1 MTQSG
6 QGEEPSPREARE
18 GIVLPSDGSE
28 PLLPGMLGAQGPTR
42 PQPGPYAGPP
52 PGNSPGQQP
61 GPYNGPQ
68 SGSYNDPQVGQYN
81 GPQTGPYGGQQP
93 GPYGGPQAPAPPGG
107 QAWGTPWG
115 PDQQQSPAPPPGQ
128 GWPAPPAQAWETP
141 DQQQSP
147 PPDQW
152 GAPASGPLP
161 PGGAPAQSYGG
172 QPAIP
177 QPPANAPLPPAD
189 AYGSSTAGAAL
200 PPAGQ
205 GGPAAP
211 LPPAVPGGFGGAP
224 LPPAA
229 DEGATQYI
237 PPVAAVSEA
246 EGATQYIPPVAP
258 GALPPEVGGG
268 SVSGATQFL
277 GRAPH
282 AAGPDS
288 EATQYIPPVAGQA
301 PYGMPQGGDRQP
313 PAEFDNLFR
322 SGPGGESPAQATQQM
337 PRFQQPP
344 PPPPQAAYPPP
355 VGDGSNDRS
364 GRSGARVPVIAA
376 IGVGIVVLGVGA
388 GALLSGGGGGS
399 KDKNQTVSAT
409 APASGGSASSAAD
422 PAKQQAV
429 ALDKL
434 LADSGNSRASVI
446 QAVASVKGC
455 KDLSQAASDLRG
467 AAKQRTD
474 LVTRLS
480 GLSVDKLANHAALT
494 AALTRAWQ
502 ASAAADN
509 HYAAWADQVG
519 GKKGC
524 KKGQARATGQT
535 AAGNRESGTASQ
547 QKVKAA
553 RLWNAIARTYGL
565 NQRQPVQL

>member
-18 GIVLPSDGSE
+18 GIVLPSDGGE
-28 PLLPGMLGAQGPTR
+28 PLLPGMLGAQGPAG
-42 PQPGPYAGPP
+42 PQPGHYAGPQP
-52 PGNSPGQQP
+52 PGYSAGQQAGEYNGHQP

-68 SGSYNDPQVGQYN
+68 
-81 GPQTGPYGGQQP
+81 TGPYNA
-93 GPYGGPQAPAPPGG
+93 PQAPAAAPPGG

-115 PDQQQSPAPPPGQ
+115 PEQQQSPAPQPGQ
-128 GWPAPPAQAWETP
+128 GWPTPPAQAWGAP
-141 DQQQSP
+141 DQQQAP

-152 GAPASGPLP
+152 GAPASGALP
-161 PGGAPAQSYGG
+161 PEGAPAPSYGG
-172 QPAIP
+172 QPAIS

-189 AYGSSTAGAAL
+189 TYGASAPGAAL
-200 PPAGQ
+200 PPAGH

-211 LPPAVPGGFGGAP
+211 LPPATPGGYGGAP

-237 PPVAAVSEA
+237 PPVPAVSDV

-268 SVSGATQFL
+268 GPVSEATQFL
-277 GRAPH
+277 GSAPH

-288 EATQYIPPVAGQA
+288 EATQYIPPVTGQA

-355 VGDGSNDRS
+355 GDDRRG
-364 GRSGARVPVIAA
+364 GRSGARVPLIAA

-388 GALLSGGGGGS
+388 GAMLSGGGDDG

-409 APASGGSASSAAD
+409 APATDSSASSAAD

-434 LADSGNSRASVI
+434 LADSGDSRASVI
-446 QAVASVKGC
+446 QAVASVKKC
-455 KDLSQAASDLRG
+455 NNLPQAASDLRA
-467 AAKQRTD
+467 AAKQRAE

-480 GLSVDKLANHAALT
+480 GLSVDKLPNHAALT
-494 AALTRAWQ
+494 TALTKAWQ

-524 KKGQARATGQT
+524 KGGEARVTGQT
-535 AAGNRESGTASQ
+535 AAANRASGTASQ

-553 RLWNAIARTYGL
+553 ELWNAIARTYGL
-565 NQRQPVQL
+565 TQRQRTQL

>member
-18 GIVLPSDGSE
+18 GIVLPSDGGE
-28 PLLPGMLGAQGPTR
+28 PLLPGMLGAQAPTG
-42 PQPGPYAGPP
+42 PQPGPYGGPP
-52 PGNSPGQQP
+52 AGNPAGQQAD
-61 GPYNGPQ
+61 PYNGRHT
-68 SGSYNDPQVGQYN
+68 SSYGGQ
-81 GPQTGPYGGQQP
+81 QAGPYGGQQS

-115 PDQQQSPAPPPGQ
+115 PDQQQSPAPQPGQ
-128 GWPAPPAQAWETP
+128 GWPTPPAPAWGAP

-152 GAPASGPLP
+152 GAHASGPLP
-161 PGGAPAQSYGG
+161 PESTPAPSYGG
-172 QPAIP
+172 QPATSLP
-177 QPPANAPLPPAD
+177 LANAPLPPA
-189 AYGSSTAGAAL
+189 
-200 PPAGQ
+200 
-205 GGPAAP
+205 AP
-211 LPPAVPGGFGGAP
+211 GGAP
-224 LPPAA
+224 LPPAV

-237 PPVAAVSEA
+237 PPVAAVSDA

-268 SVSGATQFL
+268 GSVSEATQFL
-277 GRAPH
+277 GHAPH

-288 EATQYIPPVAGQA
+288 QATQYIPPVTGQA
-301 PYGMPQGGDRQP
+301 PYGMPQAGDRQP

-322 SGPGGESPAQATQQM
+322 SGPGAGSPAQPTQQM

-344 PPPPQAAYPPP
+344 PPPQAAYAPP
-355 VGDGSNDRS
+355 GDGGSS
-364 GRSGARVPVIAA
+364 GRNRSRVPLIAA
-376 IGVGIVVLGVGA
+376 IGVGIVVLGIGA
-388 GALLSGGGGGS
+388 GALLNGGGGS
-399 KDKNQTVSAT
+399 SGGKDKNQTVSAT
-409 APASGGSASSAAD
+409 APATDGSASSADD
-422 PAKQQAV
+422 PAKQQAA

-434 LADSGNSRASVI
+434 LADSGGSRASVI
-446 QAVASVKGC
+446 RAVDSVKGC
-455 KDLSQAASDLRG
+455 KDLGQAASDLRD
-467 AAKQRTD
+467 AAKQRAE

-480 GLSVDKLANHAALT
+480 GLSVDKLPNHAALT

-524 KKGQARATGQT
+524 KKGQARPTGQT
-535 AAGNRESGTASQ
+535 AAGNRASGTASQ
-547 QKVKAA
+547 QKVEAA
-553 RLWNAIARTYGL
+553 QLWNAIAKTYGL
-565 NQRQPVQL
+565 TQRQPTQL

>member
-18 GIVLPSDGSE
+18 GIVLPSDGGE
-28 PLLPGMLGAQGPTR
+28 PLLPGMLGAQAPAG
-42 PQPGPYAGPP
+42 PQPGPYGGPP
-52 PGNSPGQQP
+52 AGNPAGQQS

-68 SGSYNDPQVGQYN
+68 AGS
-81 GPQTGPYGGQQP
+81 YGGQQTGSYDGQQP
-93 GPYGGPQAPAPPGG
+93 GSYGGPQAPAPPGG

-115 PDQQQSPAPPPGQ
+115 PDQQQSPAQPPGQ
-128 GWPAPPAQAWETP
+128 GWPTAPAQAWGAP

-152 GAPASGPLP
+152 GAPASGALP
-161 PGGAPAQSYGG
+161 PQGAPAPSYGG
-172 QPAIP
+172 QPAAS
-177 QPPANAPLPPAD
+177 QPPANAPLPPA
-189 AYGSSTAGAAL
+189 A
-200 PPAGQ
+200 Q

-211 LPPAVPGGFGGAP
+211 LPPAVPGGAP
-224 LPPAA
+224 LPPAVDEGA
-229 DEGATQYI
+229 TQYIPSVTAVSDSEGATQYI
-237 PPVAAVSEA
+237 PPV
-246 EGATQYIPPVAP
+246 TP

-268 SVSGATQFL
+268 SLSEATQFL
-277 GRAPH
+277 GHAPH

-288 EATQYIPPVAGQA
+288 QATQYIPPVTGQA

-313 PAEFDNLFR
+313 PAEFDSLFR
-322 SGPGGESPAQATQQM
+322 SGPGAESPAQATQQM

-344 PPPPQAAYPPP
+344 PPPQAAYAPP
-355 VGDGSNDRS
+355 GDGGSS
-364 GRSGARVPVIAA
+364 GRSRSRVPLIAA
-376 IGVGIVVLGVGA
+376 IGVGIVVLGIGA
-388 GALLSGGGGGS
+388 GALLNGGDGG

-409 APASGGSASSAAD
+409 APATGGSASSAAD

-434 LADSGNSRASVI
+434 LADSGDSRASVI
-446 QAVASVKGC
+446 RAVAGVKGC
-455 KDLSQAASDLRG
+455 QNLGQAASDLRE
-467 AAKQRTD
+467 AAKQRTE

-480 GLSVDKLANHAALT
+480 GLSVDKLPGHAALT

-524 KKGQARATGQT
+524 KKGQARPTGQT

-553 RLWNAIARTYGL
+553 QLWNAIARTYGL
-565 NQRQPVQL
+565 TPRQPTQL